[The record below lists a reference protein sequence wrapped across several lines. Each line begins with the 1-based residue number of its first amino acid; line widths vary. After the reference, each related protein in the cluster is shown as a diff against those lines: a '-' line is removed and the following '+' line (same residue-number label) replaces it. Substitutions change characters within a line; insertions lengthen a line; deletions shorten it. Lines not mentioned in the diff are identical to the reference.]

1 MHGNLDSTLRLA
13 NKTATTID
21 LGRLDARAY
30 SLGLCK
36 SRDSSVPPP
45 WFTAP
50 PPADRDGAESHRE
63 TSRQRRAG
71 TRGPELSDQAHSNVL
86 NCGLS
91 SWRRRRA
98 LTQRLLPTAAAEPHR
113 VHRKPGASEQ
123 QFAHTE
129 LACQPVRL
137 GGERS
142 FHARQAVVIRVPLP
156 CHWAACVALW
166 RSHCHV
172 FLRHVVCGRCLSCW
186 TVSGLTA
193 LRAWSMRWG
202 GAQAQLAAGPAEP
215 AEARVL
221 QRGTEQHRLRRRR

>member
-1 MHGNLDSTLRLA
+1 MFAKLEALHLQHVRTWP
-13 NKTATTID
+13 TAHSQQGPGPFPHALPQTTAAGQCMGIWIQRCAWPTKQQRRSIWAVWTR
-21 LGRLDARAY
+21 GRTAWACARVVIRSQA
-30 SLGLCK
+30 
-36 SRDSSVPPP
+36 VPPP

-166 RSHCHV
+166 RSHCQV
-172 FLRHVVCGRCLSCW
+172 SCG
-186 TVSGLTA
+186 T
-193 LRAWSMRWG
+193 
-202 GAQAQLAAGPAEP
+202 
-215 AEARVL
+215 
-221 QRGTEQHRLRRRR
+221 